1 MVNQSTTAR
10 SYLNLQLSYRGS
22 ERQPPSALSVALFF
36 SGIMQAKS
44 EDGTHDKSMSTES
57 RLKAVIAEYHDQPGV
72 LARYRIDPDKERAI
86 LNLVVGTSAGTRT
99 LIQAHLNHHRW
110 RESCFTADL
119 LKSSRW
125 LIGASPRN
133 CKEYMKSML
142 TVTQRIQEKFM
153 QNVIAWFSGQVQKIR
168 ASTRAKFRPSQ
179 TEWDRM
185 VDYTCVMERVKVEA
199 QATLTHDPEKCK
211 SVLKSIKTCFAN
223 RDYYEEVQTCVE
235 VALVNWNV
243 KHLSIWS
250 ELVQPAAL
258 ALDEAHTDVV
268 EMEECTLDAQFQ
280 EVRSKISL
288 VEDKMGQLGLALRD
302 LRIPIDC
309 SELHGNSERP
319 LFFHGWLAI
328 PDSTLPAKG
337 VGYRRNTNEESRD
350 LSAVAVNIFSQ
361 SDLWKLQGL
370 PLENVP
376 RAVCEGDFCVPSPK
390 SFLISADSRRNLTD
404 TQETAQWIAGED
416 VFSKLIKSA
425 FGRHLQK
432 GAVVHSTCYCG
443 SVEKACMALG
453 GAYHICL

>member
-1 MVNQSTTAR
+1 MPSNHNPIPTQTMVNQSTTAR

-211 SVLKSIKTCFAN
+211 SVLKNIKTCFAN
-223 RDYYEEVQTCVE
+223 RPSCVQSACFTNTC
-235 VALVNWNV
+235 
-243 KHLSIWS
+243 
-250 ELVQPAAL
+250 
-258 ALDEAHTDVV
+258 
-268 EMEECTLDAQFQ
+268 
-280 EVRSKISL
+280 SKTTP
-288 VEDKMGQLGLALRD
+288 G
-302 LRIPIDC
+302 
-309 SELHGNSERP
+309 H
-319 LFFHGWLAI
+319 
-328 PDSTLPAKG
+328 
-337 VGYRRNTNEESRD
+337 
-350 LSAVAVNIFSQ
+350 
-361 SDLWKLQGL
+361 
-370 PLENVP
+370 
-376 RAVCEGDFCVPSPK
+376 
-390 SFLISADSRRNLTD
+390 
-404 TQETAQWIAGED
+404 
-416 VFSKLIKSA
+416 
-425 FGRHLQK
+425 
-432 GAVVHSTCYCG
+432 
-443 SVEKACMALG
+443 
-453 GAYHICL
+453 